1 MKNIGSMSPIK
12 QILTQSLSRYAT
24 IAPKG
29 IVLPHCCTPQNPLCV
44 TIAAYHAAR
53 SRYVNRYPV
62 CRSLD
67 GTHAVDQTTKCLT
80 CPEKRSCTPQ
90 IALEVTYRNVPL
102 RFLLS
107 YTSAN
112 NFLTLVR
119 SFSAENQTLEGKL
132 LSIKVTDRG
141 RWGEPTFSIQ

>member
-1 MKNIGSMSPIK
+1 MKNIGSMLPIQ
-12 QILTQSLSRYAT
+12 QIVAQSVARYAT

-29 IVLPHCCTPQNPLCV
+29 IVLPHSCTPQNPLCV
-44 TIAAYHAAR
+44 TITAYHAAR
-53 SRYVNRYPV
+53 SRYVNRHPV

-67 GTHAVDQTTKCLT
+67 GMHAVDLTTKCLT
-80 CPEKRSCTPQ
+80 CSEKRSCTPQ
-90 IALEVTYRNVPL
+90 IALEVIYRAVPL

-119 SFSAENQTLEGKL
+119 NYSSKNQTLEGASL
-132 LSIKVTDRG
+132 LINVIDRG